1 MEKRVLLAI
10 VLSIIVLVLWEKFF
24 VPKRKPTPPT
34 TSPEIEK
41 TTPTPVKPDTVSPQQ
56 PQPPVSETPPVSTP
70 SFPSQAVHTGK
81 DVVVETPL
89 YRAVFTETGARLK
102 SFVLK
107 NFRETIDKNSPG
119 KELVKTSRIEELP
132 LPFNFVNNPVAA
144 LNLAPYVA
152 DKARIKVVEGENI
165 PLTFRYEAPGWLKI
179 TRNYLFYPD
188 KYLID
193 LNINVENLSSQAW
206 ENAPTLSLI
215 NLPISSSGGS
225 RYTFQGPALFS
236 NNELQEVKIKK
247 IKGETQFPG
256 PIAWVAYTSQYF
268 TMAMVPIDLA
278 PNHSQLKALDTE
290 RQMVESTLVGPKITL
305 QPGVQQEFR
314 YKLYMGPKEESYL
327 KAADPKLKDMINYGW
342 FDVIAQ
348 PLLKFLKLT
357 NRVTHNY
364 GVDIIILTVLI
375 KLLFWPLTHKSYVSM
390 KQMKKLQPKM
400 QKIREK
406 YKDDKEKMNQ
416 EIMQM
421 YRTHKVNPVGGCL
434 PMLLQIPVFFALY
447 RVLYSALAIRH
458 APFMLWINDL
468 AAPDRLYLGFNIPYL
483 GGLPVLTLL
492 MGVSMF
498 AQQKMS
504 PTTGDPRQE
513 KMMLM
518 MPVVFTVFFV
528 NFPSGLVLYWLVN
541 NVLSIGQQYYINK
554 KAA

>member
-1 MEKRVLLAI
+1 
-10 VLSIIVLVLWEKFF
+10 
-24 VPKRKPTPPT
+24 
-34 TSPEIEK
+34 
-41 TTPTPVKPDTVSPQQ
+41 
-56 PQPPVSETPPVSTP
+56 VSTP
-70 SFPSQAVHTGK
+70 SFPPQATHTGK
-81 DVVVETPL
+81 DVVVESPL
-89 YRAVFTETGARLK
+89 YRAVFVETGARLK

-107 NFRETIDKNSPG
+107 DFRETINKNSPG
-119 KELVKTSRIEELP
+119 KELVKTTKIEELP

-152 DKARIKVVEGENI
+152 DQRSVKVSSGENRT
-165 PLTFRYEAPGWLKI
+165 LTFRYEAPGWLRI
-179 TRNYLFYPD
+179 SRQYQFYPD

-193 LNINVENLSSQAW
+193 LNIRVENLSSQPW

-236 NNELQEVKIKK
+236 NQELQEVKLKK
-247 IKGETQFPG
+247 INGEKQFPG
-256 PIAWVAYTSQYF
+256 PIDWVAYTSQYF
-268 TMAMVPIDLA
+268 TMAVLPIDLA
-278 PNHSQLKALDTE
+278 PNHSQLQVLDAD
-290 RQMVESTLVGPKITL
+290 RQMVEITFAGPKITL

-314 YKLYMGPKEESYL
+314 YKLYLGPKEEGYL
-327 KAADPKLKDMINYGW
+327 KAADPKLKYMINYGW

-357 NRVTHNY
+357 NRFTHNY
-364 GVDIIILTVLI
+364 GVDIIILTILI

-468 AAPDRLYLGFNIPYL
+468 SAPDRLYMGFNIPYL

-492 MGVSMF
+492 MGISMF

-554 KAA
+554 KTA

>member
-10 VLSIIVLVLWEKFF
+10 VLSLVVLVMWEKFF
-24 VPKRKPTPPT
+24 VPKRKPAPPT
-34 TSPEIEK
+34 AAPEIEK
-41 TTPTPVKPDTVSPQQ
+41 TAPSAVKPKAAEQ
-56 PQPPVSETPPVSTP
+56 PQSPVGQTPPPLPPSIPPQVSY
-70 SFPSQAVHTGK
+70 AGK

-107 NFRETIDKNSPG
+107 KFRETINKNSPG
-119 KELVKTSRIEELP
+119 KELVKTSKVEELP
-132 LPFNFVNNPVAA
+132 LPFNFLNNPVAA

-152 DKARIKVVEGENI
+152 DQTSLKVSDSESK

-179 TRNYLFYPD
+179 TRQCVFYGD

-193 LNINVENLSSQAW
+193 LNIRVKNLSSQAW
-206 ENAPTLSLI
+206 ENSPTLSLI

-225 RYTFQGPALFS
+225 RYSFQGPALFS
-236 NNELQEVKIKK
+236 NNKLQEVSFKK
-247 IKGETQFPG
+247 IKGESEVPG
-256 PIAWVAYTSQYF
+256 PIDWIAYTSQYF
-268 TMAMVPIDLA
+268 TMAVVPIDLV
-278 PNHSQLKALDTE
+278 PNHAQLEALDTA
-290 RQMVESTLVGPKITL
+290 RQMVETTLIGPKITL
-305 QPGVQQEFR
+305 QPGAEQEFR

-327 KAADPKLKDMINYGW
+327 SAADPKLKNVINYGW

-348 PLLKFLKLT
+348 PLLKCLKFSH
-357 NRVTHNY
+357 RFTHNY
-364 GVDIIILTVLI
+364 GLDIIILTILI
-375 KLLFWPLTHKSYVSM
+375 KILFWPLTHKSYVSM
-390 KQMKKLQPKM
+390 RQMKKLQPKM

-421 YRTHKVNPVGGCL
+421 YRTYKVNPVGGCL

-458 APFMLWINDL
+458 APFIWWINDL
-468 AAPDRLYLGFNIPYL
+468 SAPDRLHVGINIPYL
-483 GGLPVLTLL
+483 GGIPVLTLL

-498 AQQKMS
+498 FQQKMS

-541 NVLSIGQQYYINK
+541 NLLSIAQQYYINK
-554 KAA
+554 KAD